1 MLYFIPTPIGNL
13 SDISFRALELLK
25 TCNLVF
31 CEDTR
36 VSKSLVSLLNAKFHT
51 DIHISKFIA
60 LHSHNEKEVLASID
74 LKIFE
79 KNVAYLS
86 DAGMP
91 GISDPGKALVEFA
104 QENNI
109 AYEILPGANAALV
122 ALVSSAFCQKEFIF
136 IGFLANKGKERQ
148 KDIEKILNFPYPSII
163 YESPKRILSLIE
175 QIMILDSQREIFLIK
190 EISKKFENKF
200 KGNAKELF
208 EILKNSNLNGEWVVV
223 LQSKEQNFLQNTLC
237 EKDIMDLEL
246 PLKAK
251 AKLLSKFNGKNA
263 KEIYQKL
270 LLSQD

>member
-25 TCNLVF
+25 TCEFVF

-36 VSKSLVSLLNAKFHT
+36 VSKSLISLLNTKFHT

-91 GISDPGKALVEFA
+91 GISDPGRALVEFA

-136 IGFLANKGKERQ
+136 IGFLANKVKERQ
-148 KDIEKILNFPYPSII
+148 KDIEKILNLPYPSII
-163 YESPKRILSLIE
+163 YESPKRILSLVE

-208 EILKNSNLNGEWVVV
+208 EILKKSNLNGEWVVV

-251 AKLLSKFNGKNA
+251 AKLLSKINGKNA

>member
-25 TCNLVF
+25 TCDLVF

-36 VSKSLVSLLNAKFHT
+36 VSRSLISLLNTKFHT

-136 IGFLANKGKERQ
+136 IGFLANK
-148 KDIEKILNFPYPSII
+148 
-163 YESPKRILSLIE
+163 
-175 QIMILDSQREIFLIK
+175 
-190 EISKKFENKF
+190 
-200 KGNAKELF
+200 
-208 EILKNSNLNGEWVVV
+208 
-223 LQSKEQNFLQNTLC
+223 
-237 EKDIMDLEL
+237 
-246 PLKAK
+246 
-251 AKLLSKFNGKNA
+251 
-263 KEIYQKL
+263 
-270 LLSQD
+270 

>member
-36 VSKSLVSLLNAKFHT
+36 VSKSLISLLNAKFHT

-91 GISDPGKALVEFA
+91 GISDPGRTLVEFA

-109 AYEILPGANAALV
+109 TYEILPGANAALV

-136 IGFLANKGKERQ
+136 IGFLANKGNERQ
-148 KDIEKILNFPYPSII
+148 KDIEKILNLPYPSII
-163 YESPKRILSLIE
+163 YESPKRILSLVE
-175 QIMILDSQREIFLIK
+175 QIMILDNQREIFLIK
-190 EISKKFENKF
+190 EISKKFEKKF

-208 EILKNSNLNGEWVVV
+208 EILKKSNLNGEWVVV

-270 LLSQD
+270 LLSQN

>member
-25 TCNLVF
+25 TCDLVF

-36 VSKSLVSLLNAKFHT
+36 VSKSLISLLNTKFHT

-109 AYEILPGANAALV
+109 TYEILPGANAALV

-163 YESPKRILSLIE
+163 YESPKRILSLVE

-190 EISKKFENKF
+190 EISKKFEKKF
-200 KGNAKELF
+200 KGNAKELS
-208 EILKNSNLNGEWVVV
+208 EILKKV
-223 LQSKEQNFLQNTLC
+223 
-237 EKDIMDLEL
+237 
-246 PLKAK
+246 
-251 AKLLSKFNGKNA
+251 
-263 KEIYQKL
+263 
-270 LLSQD
+270 